1 MQTNDDEMII
11 KAMAWCA
18 SVLGPV
24 EVVSDAS
31 REHAGQRAAAYRL
44 RTSSGGCY
52 LKTHR
57 DRSHWENEV
66 HAYEQWAPAFGNF
79 APQLLAVHAEEP
91 LALLIGELP
100 GTVLEDV
107 QLSPLQAQSVWRA
120 AGGALAGLHSLPAGE
135 YFGACRRDGACAG
148 TPVYD
153 ARQYVSSKIEEQVQ
167 RGLRGGYLSEE
178 ELAVVR
184 CACALL
190 PAFEGERPMPCH
202 RDYCP
207 ANWLVS
213 PQGAWTGVIDF
224 EFSGWDVRAADF
236 SRYPNFEWID
246 RPELVDAFFEGYGHA
261 FTLAEEQ
268 QHLVALTAVRPRRSG
283 MGHAELVFWLC
294 RRWEESLQAPGKA
307 AGLTPNAVQFMIEM
321 SDHEV
326 NSIRRKLYVRK

>member
-1 MQTNDDEMII
+1 MQTYDDEKI
-11 KAMAWCA
+11 AQALAWCA
-18 SVLGPV
+18 SVLGPF

-31 REHAGQRAAAYRL
+31 REHAGQRAAAHRL
-44 RTSSGGCY
+44 RTPSGDCY

-79 APQLLAVHAEEP
+79 APRLLAVHAEEP
-91 LALLIGELP
+91 LALVIGELP
-100 GTVLEDV
+100 GNVLEEV
-107 QLSPLQAQSVWRA
+107 QLTPAQTQAVWRRPA
-120 AGGALAGLHSLPAGE
+120 EALAGLHSLPAGE
-135 YFGACRRDGACAG
+135 YFGACHRDGACAG

-167 RGLRGGYLSEE
+167 LGMKGGYLSVE

-184 CACALL
+184 RACALL

-213 PQGAWTGVIDF
+213 PEGAWTGVIDF

-236 SRYPNFEWID
+236 SRYPNWDWIEH
-246 RPELVDAFFEGYGHA
+246 PELAGAFFEGYGHA
-261 FTLAEEQ
+261 FTPAEEQ
-268 QHLVALTAVRPRRSG
+268 QTLVAHVQYALDAVVWG
-283 MGHAELVFWLC
+283 MQNSYFGFAADG
-294 RRWEESLQAPGKA
+294 RKA
-307 AGLTPNAVQFMIEM
+307 FKHLGRLLP
-321 SDHEV
+321 D
-326 NSIRRKLYVRK
+326 